1 VGLKQGGAGQPRLS
15 VVTVCM
21 NRRDHLWRS
30 APVVAQL
37 PWHDEH
43 LVVDWSS
50 REPLRREDLPPDP
63 RLRLLRV
70 EGEGRW
76 NLCRAYNFGFAQAT
90 GELILK
96 LDADAWPTER
106 FDPAA
111 AQLRGLAADPS
122 QQQVL
127 CAFGSGPEGRK
138 GQFLIERRL
147 LAAVGGFNE
156 LLVGYG
162 FDDKDLLARLGMQ
175 LGIQPAPIPEAWL
188 AVIAHSDAERAERG
202 AGDGA
207 GSIAR
212 NHGEAAMR
220 ATRLANRLVAAH
232 CPWGP
237 RSLASRY
244 QEEQQGRWRVEPAS
258 VPHPPGAVAAE
269 IEHAC
274 RMTFW
279 GHFLAIPEV
288 FLEVLPY
295 RLFPPARRGVW
306 QVRLWH
312 RLWWFTGR
320 QLLQLPV
327 RLVVGAMGLARRGQG
342 RPGPQGGGAPRLGS

>member
-1 VGLKQGGAGQPRLS
+1 
-15 VVTVCM
+15 M
-21 NRRDHLWRS
+21 
-30 APVVAQL
+30 
-37 PWHDEH
+37 
-43 LVVDWSS
+43 
-50 REPLRREDLPPDP
+50 
-63 RLRLLRV
+63 
-70 EGEGRW
+70 
-76 NLCRAYNFGFAQAT
+76 
-90 GELILK
+90 K

-106 FDPAA
+106 FDPTAV
-111 AQLRGLAADPS
+111 QLQGLAADPS
-122 QQQVL
+122 QQLLL

-237 RSLASRY
+237 RSRASRY
-244 QEEQQGRWRVEPAS
+244 QEEQPGRWRVEPAS

-295 RLFPPARRGVW
+295 RLFPPAHRGVW

-312 RLWWFTGR
+312 RLWWYTGR

-327 RLVVGAMGLARRGQG
+327 RLVVGVMELARGGQG
-342 RPGPQGGGAPRLGS
+342 RYGPQGGGAPRVGS

>member
-1 VGLKQGGAGQPRLS
+1 MRQGGAGQIRLS

-21 NRRDHLWRS
+21 NRQDHLVRS
-30 APVVAQL
+30 APLVAQL
-37 PWHDEH
+37 AWHDEH
-43 LVVDWSS
+43 LIVDWSS

-70 EGEGRW
+70 EGEARW
-76 NLCRAYNFGFAQAT
+76 NLCRAYNFAFARAR

-111 AQLRGLAADPS
+111 AQLQGLAADPS
-122 QQQVL
+122 QQQL

-138 GQFLIERRL
+138 GQFLVERCL

-156 LLVGYG
+156 MLVGYG
-162 FDDKDLLARLGMQ
+162 FDDKDLQARLGMQ

-188 AVIAHSDAERAERG
+188 AVIAHSDQERAERG
-202 AGDGA
+202 AGDGS
-207 GSIAR
+207 GGIAR
-212 NHGEAAMR
+212 SLAEAAMR

-237 RSLASRY
+237 RSRASQY
-244 QEEQQGRWRVEPAS
+244 QEEKPGRWRVQPAS

-279 GHFLAIPEV
+279 GHFLALPEV

-295 RLFPPARRGVW
+295 RLFPPSRQGRW
-306 QVRLWH
+306 DVRPWH
-312 RLWWFTGR
+312 RLWWYTGR

-327 RLVVGAMGLARRGQG
+327 RLVVGAMELARGRQG
-342 RPGPQGGGAPRLGS
+342 RHGPQGGGAARAGS

>member
-1 VGLKQGGAGQPRLS
+1 VGLKQGGAGQNRLS

-21 NRRDHLWRS
+21 NRREHLKRS
-30 APVVAQL
+30 APLVARL

-43 LVVDWSS
+43 LIVDWGS

-70 EGEGRW
+70 EGEDRW
-76 NLCRAYNFGFAQAT
+76 NLCRAYNFGFARAT

-111 AQLRGLAADPS
+111 ARLLGLAPDPS
-122 QQQVL
+122 LQRVL

-138 GQFLIERRL
+138 GQFLIERHL

-162 FDDKDLLARLGMQ
+162 FDDKDLLARLGMG
-175 LGIQPAPIPEAWL
+175 LGVQPASIPEAWL
-188 AVIAHSDAERAERG
+188 AVIAHSDGERAERG
-202 AGDGA
+202 AGE
-207 GSIAR
+207 GSRGIAR

-237 RSLASRY
+237 RCRASRY
-244 QEEQQGRWRVEPAS
+244 LEDQPGRWRVEPAS
-258 VPHPPGAVAAE
+258 VPQPPGAVAAE

-295 RLFPPARRGVW
+295 RLFPPSRRGVW
-306 QVRLWH
+306 EVRPWH
-312 RLWWFTGR
+312 RLWWYTGR

-327 RLVVGAMGLARRGQG
+327 RLVVGAMELARRRQ
-342 RPGPQGGGAPRLGS
+342 GPQGPKGGSAPMAGS

>member
-1 VGLKQGGAGQPRLS
+1 MGLTQGGADQIRLS

-21 NRRDHLWRS
+21 NRQDHLGRS
-30 APVVAQL
+30 APLVAQL

-76 NLCRAYNFGFAQAT
+76 NLCRAYNFAFAQAT

-96 LDADAWPTER
+96 LDADAWPTDG

-111 AQLRGLAADPS
+111 DQLRVFAEEPNP
-122 QQQVL
+122 QPVL
-127 CAFGSGPEGRK
+127 CVFGSGPEGRK

-156 LLVGYG
+156 MLVGYG
-162 FDDKDLLARLGMQ
+162 FDDKDLQARLGMR

-202 AGDGA
+202 AGAGA

-212 NHGEAAMR
+212 SHGEAAMR

-237 RSLASRY
+237 RSRASRY
-244 QEEQQGRWRVEPAS
+244 QEEQPGRWRVEPAS
-258 VPHPPGAVAAE
+258 VPQPPGAVAAE

-295 RLFPPARRGVW
+295 RLFPPSRRGVW
-306 QVRLWH
+306 DVRPWH
-312 RLWWFTGR
+312 RLWWSTGR
-320 QLLQLPV
+320 QFLQLPV
-327 RLVVGAMGLARRGQG
+327 RLVVGAMELARGRQGGQ
-342 RPGPQGGGAPRLGS
+342 GPQGAEAPRGGT

>member
-1 VGLKQGGAGQPRLS
+1 VGLKQEGAGQSRLS
-15 VVTVCM
+15 IVTVCM
-21 NRRDHLWRS
+21 NRRDHLGRS
-30 APVVAQL
+30 APLVAQL

-43 LVVDWSS
+43 LIVDWSS

-76 NLCRAYNFGFAQAT
+76 NLCRAYNFGFAQAS

-106 FDPAA
+106 FDPTA
-111 AQLRGLAADPS
+111 AQLRGLAAEANQPPL
-122 QQQVL
+122 L

-162 FDDKDLLARLGMQ
+162 FDDKDLQARLGMQ
-175 LGIQPAPIPEAWL
+175 LGIQPALIPAAWL
-188 AVIAHSDAERAERG
+188 AVITHSDAERAERG
-202 AGDGA
+202 AGDTS
-207 GSIAR
+207 GSIGR
-212 NHGEAAMR
+212 NHAEAAMR

-237 RSLASRY
+237 RSQASRY
-244 QEEQQGRWRVEPAS
+244 QAEQPGHWRVEPAS
-258 VPHPPGAVAAE
+258 VPHPPGPVAAE

-295 RLFPPARRGVW
+295 RLFPPSQRGVW
-306 QVRLWH
+306 DVRPWQ
-312 RLWWFTGR
+312 RLWWYTGR

-327 RLVVGAMGLARRGQG
+327 RLVVGAMELARGRQG
-342 RPGPQGGGAPRLGS
+342 AQGLPGAGPPQGGS

>member
-1 VGLKQGGAGQPRLS
+1 MGLNDGGAGPSRIS

-21 NRRDHLWRS
+21 NRRDHLWLS
-30 APVVAQL
+30 APLVAQV
-37 PWHDEH
+37 PWHVEH
-43 LVVDWSS
+43 LIVDWSS

-63 RLRLLRV
+63 RLRLVRV

-76 NLCRAYNFGFAQAT
+76 NLCRAYNFAFARAK

-111 AQLRGLAADPS
+111 AQLQALADDPS
-122 QQQVL
+122 RQSVL

-147 LAAVGGFNE
+147 LAALGGFNE

-188 AVIAHSDAERAERG
+188 AVIAHSDGERAERG
-202 AGDGA
+202 PGEASATIDR
-207 GSIAR
+207 S
-212 NHGEAAMR
+212 HGEAAMR

-232 CPWGP
+232 APWGAAARHCSYAMEP
-237 RSLASRY
+237 GGAGAWWLA
-244 QEEQQGRWRVEPAS
+244 
-258 VPHPPGAVAAE
+258 
-269 IEHAC
+269 
-274 RMTFW
+274 
-279 GHFLAIPEV
+279 
-288 FLEVLPY
+288 
-295 RLFPPARRGVW
+295 
-306 QVRLWH
+306 
-312 RLWWFTGR
+312 
-320 QLLQLPV
+320 
-327 RLVVGAMGLARRGQG
+327 
-342 RPGPQGGGAPRLGS
+342 PGPSWRPKALMRSTMPAA

>member
-1 VGLKQGGAGQPRLS
+1 MGLKQRGAGQNRLS

-21 NRRDHLWRS
+21 NRSEHLKRS
-30 APVVAQL
+30 APLVARL
-37 PWHDEH
+37 PWYDEH
-43 LVVDWSS
+43 LIVDWSS
-50 REPLRREDLPPDP
+50 REPLRRDDLPPDP

-76 NLCRAYNFGFAQAT
+76 NLCRAYNFAFARAT

-96 LDADAWPTER
+96 LDADAWPTEN

-147 LAAVGGFNE
+147 LAEVGGFNE

-162 FDDKDLLARLGMQ
+162 FDDKDLQARLGMQ
-175 LGIQPAPIPEAWL
+175 LGIQPASIPEAWL
-188 AVIAHSDAERAERG
+188 AVIAHSDGERAERG
-202 AGDGA
+202 SGDSA
-207 GSIAR
+207 DRIAR

-237 RSLASRY
+237 RSRASY
-244 QEEQQGRWRVEPAS
+244 YLEENPGRWRAEPAS

-295 RLFPPARRGVW
+295 RLFPPSREGVW
-306 QVRLWH
+306 DVRPWH
-312 RLWWFTGR
+312 RIWWYTGR

-327 RLVVGAMGLARRGQG
+327 RLVVGAMELARGRQG
-342 RPGPQGGGAPRLGS
+342 SLGPKGGGAPMAGS